1 MEDGEEI
8 VVRTKKE
15 LTNEE
20 NTLTVSIDP
29 FRLKVFGLDKRLSK
43 QGVKDL
49 VQLASEHATIQVQK
63 YFDESIYYF
72 DVVEFEVLDLSH
84 KKKVQ
89 DVSLDRNL
97 LRVVVAKDETK
108 PLELLERRQGQQ
120 QQQQR
125 RNQNQETKF
134 TASIVFG
141 GNATFFRLPAATS
154 EETNEAISEAMG
166 QTWKL
171 KQAFKSSDNDEL
183 QSINSISILD
193 TAAPTSEP
201 TKSPTSEPTLS
212 PTPPPPSSVTK
223 SPTLVPIILQTEAP
237 S

>member
-1 MEDGEEI
+1 MD
-8 VVRTKKE
+8 
-15 LTNEE
+15 
-20 NTLTVSIDP
+20 
-29 FRLKVFGLDKRLSK
+29 
-43 QGVKDL
+43 
-49 VQLASEHATIQVQK
+49 
-63 YFDESIYYF
+63 
-72 DVVEFEVLDLSH
+72 
-84 KKKVQ
+84 
-89 DVSLDRNL
+89 
-97 LRVVVAKDETK
+97 K
-108 PLELLERRQGQQ
+108 PLELLEIR
-120 QQQQR
+120 QQQR

-171 KQAFKSSDNDEL
+171 KQAFKSSDNYEL
-183 QSINSISILD
+183 QSINSISILN
-193 TAAPTSEP
+193 TAAPTLEP

-212 PTPPPPSSVTK
+212 STPPPPSSVTK

>member
-1 MEDGEEI
+1 MDISWWG
-8 VVRTKKE
+8 RYPFLSFCPSNRDRFRACGGGGSE
-15 LTNEE
+15 L
-20 NTLTVSIDP
+20 D
-29 FRLKVFGLDKRLSK
+29 
-43 QGVKDL
+43 
-49 VQLASEHATIQVQK
+49 
-63 YFDESIYYF
+63 
-72 DVVEFEVLDLSH
+72 
-84 KKKVQ
+84 
-89 DVSLDRNL
+89 
-97 LRVVVAKDETK
+97 K
-108 PLELLERRQGQQ
+108 PLELLEIR
-120 QQQQR
+120 QQQR

-171 KQAFKSSDNDEL
+171 KQAFKSSDNYEL
-183 QSINSISILD
+183 QSINSISILN
-193 TAAPTSEP
+193 TAAPTLEP

-212 PTPPPPSSVTK
+212 STPPPPSSVTK